1 MRALYEGLNEALGV
15 ITNFLYSWGLVFLLV
30 GVGVGLT
37 AYLGAP
43 QLRHAKAVFTSMKGS
58 RHGAGTGISA
68 FQAFAM
74 GVATR
79 VGIGNIGG
87 VALALIIGGPGAIFW
102 MWVVAL
108 IGMATAFAES
118 TLAQIFKTRHADGT
132 FRGGPAYYLAY
143 GAGWKRAGALFAA
156 LTVFASGM
164 TVPMVQIN
172 TVAATAEAAH
182 GIPAWVSALVVV
194 VLIAP
199 VIIGGVRGVARAA
212 EVLGPILAGIYILI
226 TLVVIAT
233 CLVSAPERIGAAFQ
247 AIITHAFGLH
257 AGLGGMAGAIFNA
270 LIMGGRR
277 GLFSNEAG
285 LGTAPN
291 AAGAAT
297 VAHPVSQ
304 GFIQSLGVFVDTIVV
319 CTCTALLI
327 LIANP
332 EVPTDPNLAGS
343 LTASSVAAELGTW
356 TAPLMTFVI
365 FIFGYT
371 SAFGAYS
378 YGQVCLDH
386 LTKNAWVS
394 LIYRVCVTALCGVGA
409 IAELTFVW
417 ALSDLM
423 LGIGAIVN
431 LIGLV
436 VLARWVKGALADWTA
451 QRRAGALVPVFVGRD
466 NPHLPGDIVSGVWDP
481 GEAERVAAAGG
492 R

>member
-1 MRALYEGLNEALGV
+1 MRSLADSLTSIVGALADF
-15 ITNFLYSWGLVFLLV
+15 TYSWGLVFLLV

-37 AYLGAP
+37 LYLGAP
-43 QLRHAKAVFTSMKGS
+43 QLRHAKAVFTSMRGS

-79 VGIGNIGG
+79 VGVGNIGG
-87 VALALIIGGPGAIFW
+87 VALALIVGGPGAIFW
-102 MWVVAL
+102 MWLVAL
-108 IGMATAFAES
+108 LGMAIAFAES
-118 TLAQIFKTRHADGT
+118 TLAQVFKTRHADGT
-132 FRGGPAYYLAY
+132 FRGGPAYYLSH
-143 GAGWKRAGALFAA
+143 GAGWKKMGTLFA
-156 LTVFASGM
+156 LITIFASGM

-172 TVAATAEAAH
+172 TVSATAQAAH
-182 GIPAWVSALVVV
+182 GIPTWVTGLVVV

-199 VIIGGVRGVARAA
+199 VIVGGVRGVARVA
-212 EVLGPILAGIYILI
+212 EYLGPILAGIYMLI
-226 TLVVIAT
+226 TIAVIVAALMT
-233 CLVSAPERIGAAFQ
+233 NPARVGEAFGAIF
-247 AIITHAFGLH
+247 THAFGLQ
-257 AGLGGMAGAIFNA
+257 AGLGGAAGAIFQA
-270 LIMGGRR
+270 LITGVRR

-304 GFIQSLGVFVDTIVV
+304 GFIQSLGVFVDTIIV

-332 EVPTDPNLAGS
+332 QLPADPDAAGA
-343 LTASSVAAELGTW
+343 LTASSVALELGAW
-356 TAPLMTFVI
+356 TAPVMTFLV

-386 LTKNAWVS
+386 VTKNQTIS
-394 LIYRVCVTALCGVGA
+394 LVYRIGVTVLCGFGA
-409 IAELTFVW
+409 MAKLTFVW
-417 ALSDLM
+417 ALSDLL
-423 LGIGAIVN
+423 LGVGAIVN
-431 LIGLV
+431 LVGLV
-436 VLARWVKGALADWTA
+436 VLARWVKGALADWTR
-451 QRRAGALVPVFVGRD
+451 QRRAGVSVPVFVGRD
-466 NPHLPGDIVSGVWDP
+466 NPDLPRDLTSGVWDP
-481 GEAERVAAAGG
+481 GEAEQVAAAGG

>member
-1 MRALYEGLNEALGV
+1 MTAIYTAISSALATV
-15 ITNFLYSWGLVFLLV
+15 TDFLYSWGLVFLLICV
-30 GVGVGLT
+30 GIGLT
-37 AYLGAP
+37 VYLGAP

-87 VALALIIGGPGAIFW
+87 VALALILGGPGAIFW
-102 MWVVAL
+102 MWIVAL

-118 TLAQIFKTRHADGT
+118 TLAQLFKTRHADGT
-132 FRGGPAYYLAY
+132 FRGGPAYYLAH
-143 GAGWKRAGALFAA
+143 GAGWKKMGWLFALF
-156 LTVFASGM
+156 TIFASGM

-172 TVAATAEAAH
+172 TVSATAAAAH
-182 GIPAWVSALVVV
+182 GIPTWVSALVIV

-199 VIIGGVRGVARAA
+199 VIIGGVRGVARVA
-212 EVLGPILAGIYILI
+212 ELLGPVLAGVYILT
-226 TLVVIAT
+226 TLVVIVT
-233 CLVSAPERIGAAFQ
+233 CLFSAPERIGNALAS
-247 AIITHAFGLH
+247 IVTNAFGLH
-257 AGLGGMAGAIFNA
+257 AGVGGVAGAIFNA
-270 LIMGGRR
+270 VIMGGRR

-304 GFIQSLGVFVDTIVV
+304 GFIQSLGVFIDTIVV

-327 LIANP
+327 LIAHP
-332 EVPTDPNLAGS
+332 SLPTDPGAAGS
-343 LTASSVAAELGTW
+343 LTASSVAAELGGW
-356 TAPLMTFVI
+356 TAPLMTFII

-386 LTKNAWVS
+386 VTKSPAVS
-394 LIYRVCVTALCGVGA
+394 LAYRIVVTLLCGVGA
-409 IAELTFVW
+409 MAELTFVW

-423 LGIGAIVN
+423 LGLAGIIN
-431 LIGLV
+431 MIGLIA
-436 VLARWVKGALADWTA
+436 LARWVKAALADWTS
-451 QRRAGALVPVFVGRD
+451 QRRAGARVPVFVGRD
-466 NPHLPGDIVSGVWDP
+466 NPLLPGDIVSGVWDP
-481 GEAERVAAAGG
+481 GEAEKVASGG